1 MLSDADRAVLDFGSR
16 FWKHAGAKE
25 AAVVEQ
31 FGLSPT
37 RYYQRVAALLRRP
50 EAAAYAPATV
60 RRLTAR
66 AAARR

>member
-1 MLSDADRAVLDFGSR
+1 MLDLEAR
-16 FWKHAGAKE
+16 FWKHAGVKE
-25 AAVVEQ
+25 AVVAQ
-31 FGLSPT
+31 RFGLSPT

-50 EAAAYAPATV
+50 EAAAYAPVTV